1 MTVFPA
7 IMTGKWSILLLVLS
21 VVLSISL
28 VSLTMPTIGVENIC
42 FCQIAIRKLHL
53 QVIFF

>member
-21 VVLSISL
+21 VVVSISL
-28 VSLTMPTIGVENIC
+28 VSLTMPNNWSRKYL
-42 FCQIAIRKLHL
+42 FCQIAIRKLH
-53 QVIFF
+53 